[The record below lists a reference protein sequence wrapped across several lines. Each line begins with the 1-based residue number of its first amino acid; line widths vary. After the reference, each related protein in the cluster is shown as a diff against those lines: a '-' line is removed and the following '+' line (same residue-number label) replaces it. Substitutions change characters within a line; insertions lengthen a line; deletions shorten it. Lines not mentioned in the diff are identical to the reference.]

1 MIESGISMNLLQTA
15 ELQVYLE
22 AYKWWLELASQSKT
36 TDKSKAYSCSLAY
49 RQRNAMFR
57 LNLNAKIVLFN
68 HFRRSINLL
77 ETRIAVDD
85 ILSYLGIARIL

>member
-36 TDKSKAYSCSLAY
+36 TDKS
-49 RQRNAMFR
+49 
-57 LNLNAKIVLFN
+57 
-68 HFRRSINLL
+68 
-77 ETRIAVDD
+77 
-85 ILSYLGIARIL
+85 